1 MRSITSCCAASNAT
15 HAALCQR
22 AERWLRSRGC
32 GVTTVELVTYA
43 AETPD
48 VIGWRGGLSV
58 VCEVKVSR
66 SDFLRDAQKP
76 SRACPGVGMGDW
88 RIYVTPAGL
97 LTPAEIPDGW
107 GLLEAHG
114 RTLRPVHGIAPG
126 NIWGCPPFVGNKRA
140 EALVLC
146 SLVRRLQKPSIDR
159 RRGRAM
165 VATSAIPAG
174 NLVAS
179 SDMVGLVASSSAVVE
194 GVVAQVPDS
203 AEGAALWGWGADGH

>member
-1 MRSITSCCAASNAT
+1 
-15 HAALCQR
+15 
-22 AERWLRSRGC
+22 
-32 GVTTVELVTYA
+32 
-43 AETPD
+43 
-48 VIGWRGGLSV
+48 
-58 VCEVKVSR
+58 
-66 SDFLRDAQKP
+66 
-76 SRACPGVGMGDW
+76 MGDW

-146 SLVRRLQKPSIDR
+146 SLVRRLQKPSSDR

-174 NLVAS
+174 NLVAA
-179 SDMVGLVASSSAVVE
+179 SDMVGLVASSSAVVG

-203 AEGAALWGWGADGH
+203 ALGLGGGRR